1 LNFKANNRLEGHGT
15 GEKAAPVPKREEILS
30 TYGNGV
36 LACWPNRRAVG
47 CFKSIMILTRVIKKT
62 RLTGEG
68 SRIGRQVWLDTARR
82 MLIDDGVE
90 RVRIE
95 RIADKLGVTRGGF
108 YWHFKDR
115 KALLDELLRD
125 WEKTNTEA
133 FIAAIEEAPVNFES
147 RVLRLFTLWIEG
159 IFDADLEVAVRNWAR
174 TSKAVTNAIQ
184 RADIQR
190 LKFLESLFVSAQ
202 FSAQEASVRARVL
215 YYTQIGYYA
224 VGERITREERL
235 AVVPLYYKVY
245 TGRVLSK
252 AGADEIGSR
261 NGYRRSQVS

>member
-1 LNFKANNRLEGHGT
+1 
-15 GEKAAPVPKREEILS
+15 
-30 TYGNGV
+30 
-36 LACWPNRRAVG
+36 
-47 CFKSIMILTRVIKKT
+47 MILTRVIKKT
-62 RLTGEG
+62 RLTAEG

-190 LKFLESLFVSAQ
+190 LKVLESRF
-202 FSAQEASVRARVL
+202 F
-215 YYTQIGYYA
+215 
-224 VGERITREERL
+224 
-235 AVVPLYYKVY
+235 
-245 TGRVLSK
+245 
-252 AGADEIGSR
+252 
-261 NGYRRSQVS
+261 